1 MSYLSGRYERTG
13 SAATRATVAGLLM
26 VLLACPGGLF
36 AADQS
41 PAAESAGADTASVGE
56 ETGVQAESDE
66 GSDVVRNQVL
76 MHSGRHGL
84 TPQLG
89 VSVNHPYLNQYTL
102 GLRYDYFLNNW
113 SAVGLDTGY
122 TFAAQNSLGE
132 EISSLRE
139 DFETSAFG
147 FHGLLSATLIPFQ
160 GKFLW
165 RGPPSIR
172 YDFFV
177 RVSGGMVQL
186 KGTADAISPE
196 YTTAPR
202 FGFGT
207 HVYLG
212 EQASLVL
219 ELHDTLVSLHPSTS
233 RSGAVLAK
241 TLHNIF
247 AFNIGVAF
255 HFPESSK
262 VGR

>member
-1 MSYLSGRYERTG
+1 
-13 SAATRATVAGLLM
+13 M
-26 VLLACPGGLF
+26 VVGLF
-36 AADQS
+36 MMLVMCPISLYAADQS
-41 PAAESAGADTASVGE
+41 LPGESASSDTAAAGE
-56 ETGVQAESDE
+56 EPGIQAESDE

-76 MHSGRHGL
+76 MHSGRHGI

-89 VSVNHPYLNQYTL
+89 VSVNHPYLNQYTF

-113 SAVGLDTGY
+113 SAIGLDTGY
-122 TFAAQNSLGE
+122 TFAAQNSLGQ
-132 EISSLRE
+132 EITRLRE
-139 DFETSAFG
+139 DFETSSFG
-147 FHGLLSATLIPFQ
+147 FHGMVSATLIPFQ

-177 RVSGGMVQL
+177 RVSGGLVQL
-186 KGTADAISPE
+186 KGTDDAIAPE
-196 YTTAPR
+196 YSTAPR
-202 FGFGT
+202 FGIGT

-212 EQASLVL
+212 EQASLLL

-241 TLHNIF
+241 TLHNVF

>member
-1 MSYLSGRYERTG
+1 M
-13 SAATRATVAGLLM
+13 
-26 VLLACPGGLF
+26 
-36 AADQS
+36 
-41 PAAESAGADTASVGE
+41 
-56 ETGVQAESDE
+56 
-66 GSDVVRNQVL
+66 
-76 MHSGRHGL
+76 
-84 TPQLG
+84 
-89 VSVNHPYLNQYTL
+89 
-102 GLRYDYFLNNW
+102 
-113 SAVGLDTGY
+113 
-122 TFAAQNSLGE
+122 
-132 EISSLRE
+132 RE
-139 DFETSAFG
+139 DFETSSFG
-147 FHGLLSATLIPFQ
+147 FHGMVSATLIPFQ

-186 KGTADAISPE
+186 KGTDDTIPGE
-196 YTTAPR
+196 YATAPR
-202 FGFGT
+202 FGVGT

-219 ELHDTLVSLHPSTS
+219 EMHATLVSLHPSTS

-247 AFNIGVAF
+247 AFNIGLAF